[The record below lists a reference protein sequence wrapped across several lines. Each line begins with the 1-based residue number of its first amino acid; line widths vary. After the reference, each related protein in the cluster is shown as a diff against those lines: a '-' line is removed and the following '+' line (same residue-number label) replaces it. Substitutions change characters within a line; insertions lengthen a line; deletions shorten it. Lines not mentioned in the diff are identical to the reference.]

1 MKLERYQSTIT
12 LEAALELL
20 LNVRKA
26 ANVVSRNLA
35 MVVVDIGGRVVV
47 AQNMDGSQIS
57 AMRLAEDK
65 AFTAVACGAPTEAWS
80 DCSKPDGS
88 DWGLALSAGGKFIVF
103 PGGLPIKINGVLLGG
118 LGVSGG
124 PAEIDRSCGAS
135 ALIATGFDSV

>member
-1 MKLERYQSTIT
+1 MKLERHQATIT

-20 LNVRKA
+20 VNVRKA
-26 ANVVSRNLA
+26 ANEVSRNLA

-57 AMRLAEDK
+57 AMQLAEDK

-88 DWGLALSAGGKFIVF
+88 D
-103 PGGLPIKINGVLLGG
+103 
-118 LGVSGG
+118 
-124 PAEIDRSCGAS
+124 
-135 ALIATGFDSV
+135 